1 MDEIFIEETDDADN
15 EVSEIDENL
24 DLSFTSSKQAAY
36 PYVVPS
42 YDDTSDD
49 FKAWF
54 VEKNPEDVFD
64 DLSYSDKQEALL
76 DYKERELPP
85 KQASKEDYET
95 KVKDRGDGFFWV
107 EVSKD
112 NEHVSQGMVPASSEE
127 EAIAYMLDKQ
137 SKVSHGESVSD
148 YRKGLAELTIEQ
160 LEDEV
165 YEMDQKTSAL
175 EDELEARSKTSSRT
189 ASRKR
194 SSFDQKPLGFQR
206 WFTKEYSDE
215 DFDDYD
221 EESQEGFVSEYFDS
235 PTRNRYSKKAD
246 RRRWLN
252 SGHRYANR
260 KRSTIEDDIM
270 DRLDGSSWQDRQDY
284 FVNGNN
290 VDYLGEF
297 LEEAAER
304 YDMSYDEVYDMMKED
319 ADSRTDGERKW
330 LRSHDANRRQAMH
343 HRADKSYDIMLE
355 AMGQA
360 LDAAYDEAGEENAYS
375 HLLEVVDKVIS
386 KYSNKENSRQAAM
399 RSKTPFS
406 SKQARKTSHNRKRSN
421 NLFDD
426 GAIYEIEDWSKRADD
441 LMSSGEIN
449 RMSDADVSEMI
460 NEAVGIMQR
469 AERYGEQDTKHLY
482 NMFDK
487 SFDSFTDAL
496 GARQSKRTASRKQAS
511 YEIDEWSGFNKDY
524 DSINE
529 IIAYMKQAFS
539 AQDLQYLSEGFE
551 QGADI
556 FDIFD
561 EEFGDAGIFLRDLR
575 EYVSDKYGEDG
586 ADADIEEAIAGLGY

>member
-36 PYVVPS
+36 PYVMPN
-42 YDDTSDD
+42 YDNTSDD
-49 FKAWF
+49 FKTWF
-54 VEKNPEDVFD
+54 EEKNPEDVFD
-64 DLSYSDKQEALL
+64 DLSYSGKQEALL
-76 DYKERELPP
+76 DYKEREFPP
-85 KQASKEDYET
+85 KQASKDDYEIE
-95 KVKDRGDGFFWV
+95 VKDKGDGFFWV

-235 PTRNRYSKKAD
+235 PTRHRYSKKAGKM
-246 RRRWLN
+246 
-252 SGHRYANR
+252 SFNR
-260 KRSTIEDDIM
+260 KLSLRAEDVGEVSAKIAEALMDKYDPLDIS
-270 DRLDGSSWQDRQDY
+270 DL
-284 FVNGNN
+284 FANGTDFGDETSELNN
-290 VDYLGEF
+290 SAFAKDLLAMVTAVTDDQYLTEE
-297 LEEAAER
+297 LEENVLDIFYDYGLFSPR
-304 YDMSYDEVYDMMKED
+304 Y
-319 ADSRTDGERKW
+319 
-330 LRSHDANRRQAMH
+330 
-343 HRADKSYDIMLE
+343 
-355 AMGQA
+355 
-360 LDAAYDEAGEENAYS
+360 
-375 HLLEVVDKVIS
+375 
-386 KYSNKENSRQAAM
+386 
-399 RSKTPFS
+399 
-406 SKQARKTSHNRKRSN
+406 
-421 NLFDD
+421 
-426 GAIYEIEDWSKRADD
+426 SKR
-441 LMSSGEIN
+441 L
-449 RMSDADVSEMI
+449 
-460 NEAVGIMQR
+460 
-469 AERYGEQDTKHLY
+469 
-482 NMFDK
+482 
-487 SFDSFTDAL
+487 
-496 GARQSKRTASRKQAS
+496 ASRKQAG
-511 YEIDEWSGFNKDY
+511 YKIDEWGGFNKDY